1 MKKNFA
7 KIILTMALTVL
18 FVGSTTTVAQAHHGH
33 SSNRASQ
40 DTTGYQGGHCYGGEY
55 CEPNPACPN
64 NEYCE
69 PNPVCPNNEY
79 CEPNPACPNN
89 EYCEPN
95 PAYSNAGYNTGRR
108 HHANF
113 YCGSREEYY
122 SRRGSRINCLY

>member
-1 MKKNFA
+1 MKKNLM

-18 FVGSTTTVAQAHHGH
+18 FVGSMTTVAQAHHGH

-40 DTTGYQGGHCYGGEY
+40 DTTGYQGGHCHGGGY

-64 NEYCE
+64 NAYCE

-79 CEPNPACPNN
+79 CVPNQPNSSTG
-89 EYCEPN
+89 YDDTN
-95 PAYSNAGYNTGRR
+95 PVYSNAGRR

-122 SRRGSRINCLY
+122 SRRGSRINCFY